1 MKDFIKLDVV
11 LDYDSEETQ
20 EVYINSA
27 FISSVRKNEEEDGT
41 VYIIKMMDGDKHT
54 VRELP
59 ESLTL

>member
-11 LDYDSEETQ
+11 LDYDSKETQ
-20 EVYINSA
+20 KVYINSA
-27 FISSVRKNEEEDGT
+27 LISSIKKKEEDGT
-41 VYIIKMMDGDKHT
+41 VYIIKMVDGDVHT